1 MLHKRQSLLGEG
13 DLIHFE
19 RDEDPA
25 SLPGGYVIGSELD
38 KGDGGITSTGNHRSP
53 DMDLKSTILCIYSTS
68 VARKQSA
75 VREISHSD
83 GPGPDQ
89 EALESWLEAW
99 TFK

>member
-1 MLHKRQSLLGEG
+1 MKKEEG
-13 DLIHFE
+13 AENAVLTAVKN
-19 RDEDPA
+19 PA
-25 SLPGGYVIGSELD
+25 TVYSGTNEAV
-38 KGDGGITSTGNHRSP
+38 
-53 DMDLKSTILCIYSTS
+53 YSTS